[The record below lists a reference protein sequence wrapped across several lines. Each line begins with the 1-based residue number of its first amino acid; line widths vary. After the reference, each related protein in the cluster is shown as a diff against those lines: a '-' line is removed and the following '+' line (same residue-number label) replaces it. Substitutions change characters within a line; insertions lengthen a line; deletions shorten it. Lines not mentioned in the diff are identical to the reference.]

1 MKENNIIEIK
11 NLVKDSLTDFLRE
24 SAKTMLHLAI
34 EAEVETFIE
43 SYKTQRLE
51 SGKQRIVRNGH
62 LPEREIQTGIGSVE
76 VKVPRVRD
84 RKTDSDNK
92 ITFHPS
98 WFPKYMRRTRS
109 IESLIPLLYLKGIS
123 TGDFKTVLTPLLGE
137 QANNLSHPV
146 ICRLK
151 KSWLDEYHKFQR
163 CDLSLKK
170 YVYWWVDGIYLE
182 ARMENEKSCILV
194 IVGVAQDGTK
204 ELVSLTDGF
213 RESKESWRELLR
225 DLKRRGLVIGA
236 DLAIGDGALGFWGAL
251 AEEFPKTKWQR
262 CWVHKT
268 KNVLDKLPKS
278 LQEKAKSDLR
288 EIYISP
294 TKKAAETSLEH
305 FTEKYSA
312 KYLRATDCL
321 LKDKDELLRFYDFPA
336 EHWQSI
342 RTTNPIESTFATV
355 RHRTV
360 KSKGCFSRDTI
371 MMSVFKL
378 IREAEKN
385 WKKLYGQKM
394 LADVINL
401 VEFKDGIAQKKITE
415 SVEQNIPTDAVHK
428 IRS

>member
-1 MKENNIIEIK
+1 MEENNIIEIK

-24 SAKTMLHLAI
+24 SARTMLHLAI
-34 EAEVETFIE
+34 EDEVETFIK
-43 SYKTQRLE
+43 SYKAHLLE
-51 SGKQRIVRNGH
+51 DGKQRIVRNGH
-62 LPEREIQTGIGSVE
+62 LPERKIQTGIGSVE

-84 RKTDSDNK
+84 RKTGCDNK
-92 ITFHPS
+92 ITFHLS
-98 WFPKYMRRTRS
+98 WIPKYMRRTQS
-109 IESLIPLLYLKGIS
+109 IESLLPLLYLKGIS
-123 TGDFKTVLTPLLGE
+123 TGDFKTVLSPLLGE
-137 QANNLSHPV
+137 HANNLSHSV

-151 KSWLDEYHKFQR
+151 NSWLDEYHQFQKK
-163 CDLSLKK
+163 DLSLKK

-182 ARMENEKSCILV
+182 ARMENETSCILV
-194 IVGVAQDGTK
+194 IIGVTADGTK
-204 ELVSLTDGF
+204 ELVSLIDGF

-225 DLKRRGLVIGA
+225 DLKRRGLSEGA
-236 DLAIGDGALGFWGAL
+236 DLAIGDGALGFWVAL
-251 AEEFPKTKWQR
+251 AEEYPKTKWQR

-268 KNVLDKLPKS
+268 RNVLDKFPKS

-288 EIYISP
+288 EIYSSP
-294 TKKAAETSLEH
+294 TKKAAEKAMNS

-371 MMSVFKL
+371 MMSVYKL
-378 IREAEKN
+378 IKEAEKN

-394 LADVINL
+394 LADVIDL
-401 VEFKDGIAQKKITE
+401 VKFIDGIAEKREIAVE
-415 SVEQNIPTDAVHK
+415 EQNSPTDAIHK
-428 IRS
+428 IRA